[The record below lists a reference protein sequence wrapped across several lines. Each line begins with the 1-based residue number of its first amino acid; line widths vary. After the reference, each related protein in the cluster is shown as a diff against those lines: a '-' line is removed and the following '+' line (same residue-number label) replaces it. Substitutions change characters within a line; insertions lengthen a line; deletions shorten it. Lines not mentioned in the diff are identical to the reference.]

1 MNCIL
6 KTRLFSQVPV
16 IAVFTK
22 YDQFVRNVK
31 IHLEDYGDSDDNESE
46 VAEEKVYEVTE
57 EKVYEVAEKQ
67 FQEHYIEPL
76 GYNND
81 GYVRLES
88 GLGSR
93 ILSCTNVSFAEM
105 HRRTSSCEDL
115 IEKTAIALNEDIV
128 ALMLLAV
135 RRGNLALSVRL
146 ALNR

>member
-1 MNCIL
+1 M
-6 KTRLFSQVPV
+6 
-16 IAVFTK
+16 
-22 YDQFVRNVK
+22 DM
-31 IHLEDYGDSDDNESE
+31 YGW
-46 VAEEKVYEVTE
+46 KV
-57 EKVYEVAEKQ
+57 
-67 FQEHYIEPL
+67 
-76 GYNND
+76 
-81 GYVRLES
+81 S

-93 ILSCTNVSFAEM
+93 VLLSCTNVSFAEM